1 MNFLKIINS
10 QVGTKKSFVDQLSDV
25 KSVFQKAFN
34 DASSLSE
41 QCKEHVQKKQV
52 EIKEIETEIL
62 ATDKVRNDAESFMG
76 KLKDLI

>member
-1 MNFLKIINS
+1 MDFFKVSNS
-10 QVGTKKSFVDQLSDV
+10 QNTKKSFADQLNDV

-62 ATDKVRNDAESFMG
+62 ATNKVKSDAESFMN